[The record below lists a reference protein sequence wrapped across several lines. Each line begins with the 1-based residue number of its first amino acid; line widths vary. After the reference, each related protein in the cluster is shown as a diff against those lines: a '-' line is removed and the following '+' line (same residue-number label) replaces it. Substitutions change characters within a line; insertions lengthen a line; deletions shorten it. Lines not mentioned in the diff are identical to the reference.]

1 MSTLKRVRARF
12 GPMLSSLL
20 IGFATYIALFGM
32 LVAVI
37 TPDQYDL
44 RVGQVSPITITASR
58 DVEDTLATQQLK
70 KAAMDAVQP
79 SYITDNEVHTK
90 VIGNLENAFDRMD
103 AVRNWSID
111 PNGEITEALVRQAQN
126 TLTPIKMTDESIRW
140 MLTADAG
147 ELGELRSTSVD
158 LVDLLLT
165 DKLAEGREEEAINKI
180 GKDLQGLNFNDDAV
194 AMVKQMLKA
203 YLEPN
208 LLVDAEAFEMKKTD
222 AAAAVEPVIYIKG
235 RNIVRSGEIVT
246 KAQITMLESLG
257 MLKSKTSLDILMLAG
272 VGLLLALLMMV
283 IIIYLSIFQKEL
295 LGDARKVGLLGTI
308 FLITIGLC
316 ILCQEINV
324 YLMPVTLGVMLT
336 AVLLKNRLAL
346 IVNIALS
353 VMCGLAASGANGV
366 FTASMFSV
374 MLTSIISGA
383 LCVAIMR
390 KRQQRAAVLLAGMAV
405 AASNIATVFAVNLI
419 SSSTG
424 LMTDYT
430 WMAWAAGSGLLAAVL
445 CIGLQPALEWMFNMV
460 TPAKLL
466 ELSNPNQPLIRRLIL
481 EASGTYHHSIIV
493 ANLSEAAADSIGA
506 NGLLARVGAYYHDVG
521 KLKRPMYFKENQL
534 GDNPHDRTD
543 PMVSAAILTAHPKDG
558 VALAQKSRMPKPIL
572 EIIEQ
577 HHGDTPVIYFYDR
590 CIKQNGIEN
599 VNIEDFRYPG
609 PRPQTREAAIV
620 MLADTVEAAARAMP
634 DPNMEKMDQLIRKL
648 VRSKM
653 DDGQLDDSPLTMKD
667 LDRICKAFLTV
678 LTGVFHQRVEYPKV
692 EIPHKGGM
700 AETTAKPAEAQK
712 ADEAPAKEAETEA
725 PKETAAEPAA
735 PEQADEAAPQEEA
748 VPEAAVTEDQKNEA
762 GEDPAEEEHGA

>member
-1 MSTLKRVRARF
+1 MKKLKSLRERF
-12 GPMLSSLL
+12 GSIFGSLL
-20 IGFATYIALFGM
+20 IGVFTFLALYAM
-32 LVAVI
+32 LVATI

-44 RVGQVSPITITASR
+44 KVGQVSPITITASR
-58 DVEDTLATQQLK
+58 DVEDTLATQQLR
-70 KAAMDAVQP
+70 AEAMAAVQP
-79 SYITDNEVHTK
+79 TYITDNEAQEK
-90 VIGNLENAFDRMD
+90 VMNNLNSAFTRLE
-103 AVRNWSID
+103 AVRKWSVD
-111 PNGEITEALVRQAQN
+111 PEGEISETFIRQAQN
-126 TLTPIKMTDESIRW
+126 SLAPIAMVEDTVTWLLRLEEN
-140 MLTADAG
+140 
-147 ELGELRSTSVD
+147 ELNQLREAVIDTVGGV
-158 LVDLLLT
+158 LN
-165 DKLAEGREEEAINKI
+165 DKLSEGRKEETITKI
-180 GKDLQGLNFNDDAV
+180 CKDMQNTGFDAHSV
-194 AMVKQMLKA
+194 ELARQVLKA

-208 LLVDAEAFEMKKTD
+208 LLVDAETYEMKKNE
-222 AAAAVEPVIYIKG
+222 AMSSVEPVIYLKG
-235 RNIVRSGEIVT
+235 RNIVRSGEIIT
-246 KAQITMLESLG
+246 KAQITMLDSLG
-257 MLKSKTSLDILMLAG
+257 MLKSNSALDVLMLAG
-272 VGLLLALLMMV
+272 IALLLALLMMT
-283 IIIYLSIFQKEL
+283 IIIYLSIFQHEML
-295 LGDARKVGLLGTI
+295 QDARKVGLLGTI

-353 VMCGLAASGANGV
+353 VMCGLAASGASGV

-374 MLTSIISGA
+374 MLTSIVSGS

-390 KRQQRAAVLLAGMAV
+390 KRPQRAAVLLAGLAV
-405 AASNIATVFAVNLI
+405 AASNIATIFAVSLI
-419 SSSTG
+419 NSSTS
-424 LMTDYT
+424 LMTDFT
-430 WMAWAAGSGLLAAVL
+430 WMAWAAASGILAAVL
-445 CIGLQPALEWMFNMV
+445 CIGLQPALEWMFNLV
-460 TPAKLL
+460 TSAKLM

-521 KLKRPMYFKENQL
+521 KLKRPLYFKENQL

-558 VALAQKSRMPKPIL
+558 VALAQKSRMPKPIQ

-620 MLADTVEAAARAMP
+620 MLADTVEAAARAMQAP
-634 DPNMEKMDQLIRKL
+634 TMEKMDQLIRKL

-653 DDGQLDDSPLTMKD
+653 DDGQLDDSPLTMRD

-692 EIPHKGGM
+692 EIPHKSNVQP
-700 AETTAKPAEAQK
+700 TVPQH
-712 ADEAPAKEAETEA
+712 KEDV
-725 PKETAAEPAA
+725 PAA
-735 PEQADEAAPQEEA
+735 PHEEA
-748 VPEAAVTEDQKNEA
+748 VPAPAAEEKKEPAAEENRPAAQEAAQSELA
-762 GEDPAEEEHGA
+762 PAEEKTEETHGA